1 MLALCLS
8 SCHKSPVKTIENLKA
23 AATGESNASAKYARY
38 AEAAEADSMLNV
50 AAMFRATSAAEAIH
64 AANHLK
70 VLKELGVEFRP
81 VVDEIK
87 VGTVLENIEDAKR
100 GEDYEQTVMY
110 PDFIQAAEKEGVEA
124 AVVSFNNAKVA
135 EAKHSIFYSDAISV
149 ITAQNSDA
157 EVLGAGA
164 WFVCPVCGDTY
175 SKAILP
181 SVCALCGVPAEKFL
195 VF

>member
-1 MLALCLS
+1 
-8 SCHKSPVKTIENLKA
+8 
-23 AATGESNASAKYARY
+23 
-38 AEAAEADSMLNV
+38 MLNV

-110 PDFIQAAEKEGVEA
+110 PDFIQAA
-124 AVVSFNNAKVA
+124 
-135 EAKHSIFYSDAISV
+135 
-149 ITAQNSDA
+149 
-157 EVLGAGA
+157 
-164 WFVCPVCGDTY
+164 
-175 SKAILP
+175 
-181 SVCALCGVPAEKFL
+181 
-195 VF
+195 